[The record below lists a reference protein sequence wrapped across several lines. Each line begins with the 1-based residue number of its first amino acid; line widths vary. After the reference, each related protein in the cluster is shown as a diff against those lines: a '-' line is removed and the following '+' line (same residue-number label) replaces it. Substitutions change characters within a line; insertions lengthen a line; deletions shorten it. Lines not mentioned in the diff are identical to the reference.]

1 MGFRRTIR
9 EKKTD
14 AGSLW
19 KALEAALTGAS
30 NDLTDIAASIE
41 SFQTFPD
48 VNERRMVSDGGGVEV
63 AGAPLWQAC
72 LAVRN
77 GVPGSV
83 AVSKALLRTAHCDP
97 NAGGSHGGMDDF
109 FATSP
114 LWWAASAVEAG
125 GGADALDLVRE
136 LIDAGADVD
145 ASGRYDGV
153 EGPPLWWA
161 AIAARNGEGEIAV
174 DLARVLI
181 GARASVDVRGGYGPG
196 VVRTSA
202 LVLAAQGVP
211 GNGTCAELAR
221 VLFVAGARLDAAD
234 AAALALYRF
243 GSAVSVVK
251 SEIGAR

>member
-1 MGFRRTIR
+1 M
-9 EKKTD
+9 
-14 AGSLW
+14 
-19 KALEAALTGAS
+19 
-30 NDLTDIAASIE
+30 
-41 SFQTFPD
+41 
-48 VNERRMVSDGGGVEV
+48 
-63 AGAPLWQAC
+63 
-72 LAVRN
+72 
-77 GVPGSV
+77 
-83 AVSKALLRTAHCDP
+83 
-97 NAGGSHGGMDDF
+97 
-109 FATSP
+109 
-114 LWWAASAVEAG
+114 
-125 GGADALDLVRE
+125 
-136 LIDAGADVD
+136 
-145 ASGRYDGV
+145 

-211 GNGTCAELAR
+211 GNGTCAELAPP
-221 VLFVAGARLDAAD
+221 LFVGREVDAAD